1 MTSDP
6 GAESVKFF
14 AEDFP
19 ALQDFL
25 GAYFHEDFMDE
36 YDSPEAATKQFCED
50 AAPEEV
56 KQTLHEWRSL
66 YAQLKGRPLTEWQAA
81 LRKAGRCVANCLF
94 GRYSSCRR
102 NSGQARQEIIVPEF
116 CPEPAFPFAAP
127 QQHNYN
133 PHTHALIFRHQ
144 NWTL

>member
-6 GAESVKFF
+6 GEKAAEFF

-36 YDSPEAATKQFCED
+36 YGSPEAATKQFCED

-56 KQTLHEWRSL
+56 KQTLQEWRAL
-66 YAQLKGRPLTEWQAA
+66 YATLKGQPIAEWQAA
-81 LRKAGRCVANCLF
+81 LRKLGGAWQVTSVA
-94 GRYSSCRR
+94 
-102 NSGQARQEIIVPEF
+102 EIVRVGELL
-116 CPEPAFPFAAP
+116 AKRAK
-127 QQHNYN
+127 
-133 PHTHALIFRHQ
+133 L
-144 NWTL
+144 

>member
-6 GAESVKFF
+6 SEKRAQFF

-36 YDSPEAATKQFCED
+36 YGSPEAATKQFCED

-56 KQTLHEWRSL
+56 RQTLQEWRAL
-66 YAQLKGRPLTEWQAA
+66 YAKLKGQPITEWQAA
-81 LRKAGRCVANCLF
+81 LRKLGGAWQVSSVGEIVSVGELLAKHAN
-94 GRYSSCRR
+94 
-102 NSGQARQEIIVPEF
+102 A
-116 CPEPAFPFAAP
+116 
-127 QQHNYN
+127 
-133 PHTHALIFRHQ
+133 
-144 NWTL
+144 

>member
-6 GAESVKFF
+6 GAKSAEFF

-36 YDSPEAATKQFCED
+36 YGSSEAAAKQFCED

-66 YAQLKGRPLTEWQAA
+66 YSQLKGRPLAEWQAA
-81 LRKAGRCVANCLF
+81 LRKLGGAWQVSSVGEIVRVGETLAKRAN
-94 GRYSSCRR
+94 
-102 NSGQARQEIIVPEF
+102 A
-116 CPEPAFPFAAP
+116 
-127 QQHNYN
+127 
-133 PHTHALIFRHQ
+133 
-144 NWTL
+144 

>member
-6 GAESVKFF
+6 GAKSVEFS

-25 GAYFHEDFMDE
+25 AAYFHEDFINE
-36 YDSPEAATKQFCED
+36 YGSPEAAAKQFCDD

-56 KQTLHEWRSL
+56 QQTLHEWRSL

-81 LRKAGRCVANCLF
+81 LRQLGGAWQIVSVGDIVRVGEILA
-94 GRYSSCRR
+94 RY
-102 NSGQARQEIIVPEF
+102 
-116 CPEPAFPFAAP
+116 AAK
-127 QQHNYN
+127 
-133 PHTHALIFRHQ
+133 
-144 NWTL
+144 

>member
-6 GAESVKFF
+6 GAKSAEFF

-36 YDSPEAATKQFCED
+36 YGSPEAAAKQFCED

-56 KQTLHEWRSL
+56 RQTLHEWRAL
-66 YAQLKGRPLTEWQAA
+66 YALRKGHPLTEWQAA
-81 LRKAGRCVANCLF
+81 LRKLGGAWQVASLGDIVRVGEILAKHAGK
-94 GRYSSCRR
+94 
-102 NSGQARQEIIVPEF
+102 
-116 CPEPAFPFAAP
+116 
-127 QQHNYN
+127 
-133 PHTHALIFRHQ
+133 
-144 NWTL
+144 

>member
-6 GAESVKFF
+6 GAKSAEFS

-36 YDSPEAATKQFCED
+36 YGSPEAATKQFCED

-81 LRKAGRCVANCLF
+81 LRKAGRCVAKCLF
-94 GRYSSCRR
+94 GRHCSCRR
-102 NSGQARQEIIVPEF
+102 NSGQARREIIVSGVLPRTRLFF
-116 CPEPAFPFAAP
+116 CSPVAT
-127 QQHNYN
+127 Q
-133 PHTHALIFRHQ
+133 L
-144 NWTL
+144 

>member
-6 GAESVKFF
+6 GTRPVEFF

-36 YDSPEAATKQFCED
+36 YGSPEAAARQFCQD
-50 AAPEEV
+50 GAPEEV
-56 KQTLHEWRSL
+56 TQTLREWRSL

-81 LRKAGRCVANCLF
+81 LRKLGGAWQIASLGDIVHVGEIL
-94 GRYSSCRR
+94 
-102 NSGQARQEIIVPEF
+102 ARH
-116 CPEPAFPFAAP
+116 AAK
-127 QQHNYN
+127 
-133 PHTHALIFRHQ
+133 
-144 NWTL
+144 